1 MVEVVT
7 LGELGQAV
15 VDGVG
20 GGQPAALEA
29 DTAQIGVGLDDVL
42 HRLGA
47 EPLFHRQ
54 LGLVAIGQ
62 QGLVAELGDGLRR
75 QGGST
80 TGHGLATGDL
90 VGARLEVGREC
101 IPHAGDQ
108 QPHRSA
114 GDHAGIHDDHVGV
127 GRDHQVFAELPLRGV
142 DDRQRTGGGIGGG
155 DGRHYDHRHLL
166 VEGDRFGGI
175 QRFATAD
182 ADDDVKRR
190 LVAAGQ
196 QAVDLGAGAFA
207 IEAVELGF
215 DACAVEAGG
224 HSIANQLGDEG
235 IGQNKRLA
243 AERLDVVADVGEGP
257 VALHVFAGADD
268 DAVHILS
275 LSLVHK
281 TSFETNRGEGAAVP
295 GTPSS
300 FTCTTVARRLADE
313 AAAAP

>member
-1 MVEVVT
+1 MIEVVT
-7 LGELGQAV
+7 LGELGQTV
-15 VDGVG
+15 VDGVS
-20 GGQPAALEA
+20 GGQAAALEA
-29 DTAQIGVGLDDVL
+29 DTAQVGVGLYDVL

-47 EPLFHRQ
+47 EPLLHRQ

-62 QGLVAELGDGLRR
+62 QCLVTELGDGLGR
-75 QGGST
+75 QGRGT

-90 VGARLEVGREC
+90 VGPRLEVGGER

-108 QPHRSA
+108 QPHWGP
-114 GDHAGIHDDHVGV
+114 GDDAGIHDDHIGV
-127 GRDHQVFAELPLRGV
+127 GRDHQVFAELPLWGV
-142 DDRQRTGGGIGGG
+142 DDRQRTGWRIGGG

-166 VEGDRFGGI
+166 VEGDRLGGI
-175 QRFATAD
+175 ERLAATY
-182 ADDDVKRR
+182 ADDDVERR

-207 IEAVELGF
+207 VEAVELGL
-215 DACAVEAGG
+215 DAHAVEAGG
-224 HSIANQLGDEG
+224 NRVANQLGDEG
-235 IGQNKRLA
+235 IGQNERLGT
-243 AERLDVVADVGEGP
+243 ECLDVVADIGEGP

-295 GTPSS
+295 GSPSS
-300 FTCTTVARRLADE
+300 LSG
-313 AAAAP
+313 AAAG